1 MFMRLKEWQKI
12 VLLIIICFVIAGFFY
27 SLLFRGLGVKSAT
40 IGENSYLELTIA
52 GEVPERAPRDPIKEM
67 FGEGVFTSLQDLLFA
82 VRKAKT
88 DDRIKGII
96 LRPVAL
102 LMGWAKTNEFRDALR
117 DFKTSGK
124 PVYAFLEAAGDREY
138 YLATVA
144 DTVLAPATGMLFV
157 NGFAGQPTFFKETLD
172 KIGVK
177 ADFVAHKEYKTAPQ
191 EYTRSSM
198 SPESREVLNEILDQY
213 FDEYIDTLASA
224 RKLSAQT
231 IRDLIDQGLFSM
243 QSAFQ
248 KGLLDTVMY
257 EQEFKDHLK
266 KQFTKKPE
274 YISLGR
280 YQKMSNPAD
289 IRSAKQSVAVIFGA
303 GTIVNG
309 GEALYRQG
317 DLVTSG
323 GMSKAI
329 RSAAD
334 DDDIKAIILRLD
346 SPGGSG
352 SASDIIWREVVEARK
367 KKPVFASVSDM
378 AASGGYYI
386 AMAADTIIAPPN
398 SLVGSIGIYA
408 GKFSWK
414 DLYDKIGLKKETIKR
429 GRNADFFSETQPFT
443 PEQRKIL
450 SDFLL
455 EFYQDFVNKVA
466 AGRGMTPEQVEKIA
480 KGRVWTG
487 LAGKENGLVD
497 VLGDF
502 DTAIRIT
509 KERLGVPA
517 DEKIRLVMYP
527 RLESYFER
535 LFGSGFPL
543 KMAELLPAFKKV
555 PPEFRNL
562 VQAIP
567 YFQAG
572 EPLYLYP
579 YNF

>member
-1 MFMRLKEWQKI
+1 MRLKEWQKI
-12 VLLIIICFVIAGFFY
+12 VLLIVICFVIAGFFY
-27 SLLFRGLGVKSAT
+27 SQLFRGLGGKSAA
-40 IGENSYLELTIA
+40 IGKNSFLELTIA
-52 GEVPERAPRDPIKEM
+52 GEVPERTPRDPIKEM
-67 FGEGVFTSLQDLLFA
+67 LGEGAFTSLQDLLFA
-82 VRKAKT
+82 VRKAKS

-96 LRPVAL
+96 LRPAAL
-102 LMGWAKTNEFRDALR
+102 LMGWAKTNEFRDALLN
-117 DFKTSGK
+117 FKNSGK

-144 DTVLAPATGMLFV
+144 DTILAPATGMLFV
-157 NGFAGQPTFFKETLD
+157 NGFAGQPTFFKDALE
-172 KIGVK
+172 KIGVQ

-191 EYTRSSM
+191 EYTRGSM
-198 SPESREVLNEILDQY
+198 SPESREVLNQILDQY
-213 FDEYIDTLASA
+213 FAEYVDTLASA
-224 RKLSAQT
+224 RQLDAQT
-231 IRDLIDQGLFSM
+231 VRSLIDRGLFSM

-248 KGLLDTVMY
+248 QGLLDTLMY

-266 KQFTKKPE
+266 KQFDEKPE
-274 YISLGR
+274 FVSLGR
-280 YQKMSNPAD
+280 YQKTPNPKAAH
-289 IRSAKQSVAVIFGA
+289 SAKQTVAVIFGT
-303 GTIVNG
+303 GMIVNG

-323 GMSKAI
+323 GMAKAI
-329 RSAAD
+329 HSAAD

-386 AMAADTIIAPPN
+386 AVAADTIIAPPN

-414 DLYDKIGLKKETIKR
+414 DLYEKIGVKKEMIKR
-429 GRNADFFSETQPFT
+429 GKNADFFSETRPFT
-443 PEQRKIL
+443 PEQRQIL

-455 EFYQDFVNKVA
+455 AFYRDFVRKVA
-466 AGRGMTPEQVEKIA
+466 NGRGMTPEQVEKIA

-509 KERLGVPA
+509 KQRLGVPA
-517 DEKIRLVMYP
+517 DEKIRLMMYP

-535 LFGSGFPL
+535 LFGSRFPL
-543 KMAELLPAFKKV
+543 KMAEILPAFKNAPQGV
-555 PPEFRNL
+555 RGM
-562 VQAIP
+562 VRAIP
-567 YFQAG
+567 YLQAG
-572 EPLYLYP
+572 EPLYFYP